1 MNDPHIQFGI
11 QEAKRIKEEREK
23 KALAATAAEANSSAT
38 IDVST
43 REVTPIESQTNSD
56 EKKLS
61 IFQFYN
67 TLLKDFPFIVN
78 SIQSSG
84 TGVVRTYIITFIHSF
99 ILNIIHHL

>member
-23 KALAATAAEANSSAT
+23 KALAATAAEEANSSAT

-56 EKKLS
+56 EKELS
-61 IFQFYN
+61 IFQSYN
-67 TLLKDFPFIVN
+67 ILLKDHPFIVN

-84 TGVVRTYIITFIHSF
+84 TGVVHTYITFIHT
-99 ILNIIHHL
+99 